1 MRLYYTPNS
10 PYARIARV
18 AARESGLI
26 ARIEEIEARTR
37 EAGTPHFQ
45 VTPLARVPVLVDG
58 AVTLADT
65 RDICGYFDEL
75 TGEARWLPEEDPQA
89 RYLRHVATGFLD
101 GVAVW
106 LRENAR
112 PPGQRSDP
120 VMRYEEHRA
129 ERVLAFL
136 ETHFS
141 AEDAA
146 GFTALA
152 LACAVGIAR
161 DRGMGGDWRALAP
174 RVLHWAERR
183 AEAPAMRDTVFLP
196 SLPSPPAG

>member
-26 ARIEEIEARTR
+26 ARIEEIEATTR

-45 VTPLARVPVLVDG
+45 VTPLARVPVLVHG
-58 AVTLADT
+58 VVKLADT
-65 RDICGYFDEL
+65 RDICVYFDEV
-75 TGEARWLPEEDPQA
+75 TGAARWLSDEDAQA
-89 RYLRHVATGFLD
+89 RYLRHIVTGFLD

-106 LRENAR
+106 LRERAR
-112 PPGQRSDP
+112 PDDQRSDP

-129 ERVLAFL
+129 RQVLAFL
-136 ETHFS
+136 ETNFGTEG
-141 AEDAA
+141 AG

-152 LACAVGIAR
+152 LACAVDIAR
-161 DRGMGGDWRALAP
+161 DRSMGGDWPAIAP
-174 RVLHWAERR
+174 RILDRAARR
-183 AEAPAMRDTVFLP
+183 AETPAMRATAFLP